1 MVITVSPKAT
11 DTPSSPMPTPGNAAA
26 YTALPQPPRT
36 SQKVPMN
43 SAIMRMRSVMS
54 SPRGNEKG
62 RESGL
67 FVFEQRRSNDVQVLD
82 ALVQVLVLGHLA
94 VELDVE
100 SHLVG
105 RVGEAQRILVADA
118 VGLEQVE
125 QGLVE
130 GLHAEFARLLHDL
143 LDAVDLALEV

>member
-11 DTPSSPMPTPGNAAA
+11 DTPSRPKLTTRNAAA
-26 YTALPQPPRT
+26 YAALPQPPRT
-36 SQKVPMN
+36 SQKVPVN

-54 SPRGNEKG
+54 SPRGNKKG

-67 FVFEQRRSNDVQVLD
+67 FVFEERRSNDVQVLD
-82 ALVQVLVLGHLA
+82 ALVEVLLLGHLA

-100 SHLVG
+100 AHLVG

-118 VGLEQVE
+118 AGLEQVE
-125 QGLVE
+125 ERLVE
-130 GLHAEFARLLHDL
+130 SLHAQFPRLLHDL
-143 LDAVDLALEV
+143 LDAVDLALE

>member
-1 MVITVSPKAT
+1 MVITVSPRAAGT
-11 DTPSSPMPTPGNAAA
+11 RSSRMPTAGNAAA

-54 SPRGNEKG
+54 SPRGNKKG

-67 FVFEQRRSNDVQVLD
+67 FVFEERRSNDVQVLD
-82 ALVQVLVLGHLA
+82 ALVEILLLGHRA
-94 VELDVE
+94 VQLEVE
-100 SHLVG
+100 AHLVG

-118 VGLEQVE
+118 AGLEQVE
-125 QGLVE
+125 ERLVE
-130 GLHAEFARLLHDL
+130 SLHAQFPRLLHDL
-143 LDAVDLALEV
+143 LDAVDL